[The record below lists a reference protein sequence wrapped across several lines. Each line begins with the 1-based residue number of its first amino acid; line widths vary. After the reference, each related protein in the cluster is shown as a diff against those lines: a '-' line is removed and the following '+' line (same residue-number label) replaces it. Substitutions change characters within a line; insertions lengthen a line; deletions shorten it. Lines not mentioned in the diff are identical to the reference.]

1 MSHLLAV
8 SHRVMLPRTI
18 ATRSLKISRPTVTN
32 RLVRP
37 RQCPEVEGITLA
49 KVIHQQEEVRPPLT
63 LDETNN
69 TMMITSEVVE
79 VHAVDVVVAILIVNQ
94 IVDLA
99 AVQKKWRLNYDNLA
113 RISSLI
119 RTNSVEAEA
128 ILMKNSPVLNWPRL
142 QQVGPISR
150 AQGLEVRPGKKAR
163 LRQRPPKLPGNNAEH
178 PHQPQVSLP
187 DKTALNNAGRQLRP
201 NRHPWPHLQ
210 LQLQCRLPACPQVC
224 RSASLRS
231 QQQLQVNRNIAQLFV
246 YIFCLLLLSL
256 FTSTAWA
263 RK

>member
-1 MSHLLAV
+1 MTAENMSHLLVV
-8 SHRVMLPRTI
+8 SHRVMLLRTI
-18 ATRSLKISRPTVTN
+18 AILRNNRKISNRQTSVDTN
-32 RLVRP
+32 NKLVRP

-49 KVIHQQEEVRPPLT
+49 KVIHQQEEARPPLT

-79 VHAVDVVVAILIVNQ
+79 VHAVDVAVAILIVNQ
-94 IVDLA
+94 IVDLE
-99 AVQKKWRLNYDNLA
+99 AVQIKWRLNYDNLA

-119 RTNSVEAEA
+119 RTNSVEAKEA

-178 PHQPQVSLP
+178 LHRPQVSLP

-231 QQQLQVNRNIAQLFV
+231 QQQLQVNRNI
-246 YIFCLLLLSL
+246 
-256 FTSTAWA
+256 
-263 RK
+263 